1 MEDSYGERSDE
12 VDITQGESD
21 YGNIPT
27 RKRHFHLEGTKEKE
41 AREKRTAEQRVNDI
55 EKAVKTFRIASSGD
69 GELRGGF
76 GRLPPNPAADLL
88 DRMKDLTKAM
98 NQFNLTGDNLNVSGS
113 FNKGYTVGKENPC
126 EQQQVNQG
134 PT

>member
-1 MEDSYGERSDE
+1 MEDSDGIRSDE
-12 VDITQGESD
+12 VSVTQGEPD

-41 AREKRTAEQRVNDI
+41 AREKKTADQRVQDM
-55 EKAVKTFRIASSGD
+55 EKSVKTFRIASSGD

-76 GRLPPNPAADLL
+76 GRLPSNPAQELL

-98 NQFNLTGDNLNVSGS
+98 NQFNLTGDNLNISGS
-113 FNKGYTVGKENPC
+113 FNKGYTVSKENPC
-126 EQQQVNQG
+126 EQQQVNQD